1 MPRRKLQKDILIMNL
16 ALIAVERIHK
26 CYPSIEVSVSSV
38 EGGLISLAIVA
49 KGKFNL
55 SDFTRQVDSEFKE
68 IPVDYFSV
76 SATNL
81 QRVYIK
87 LCQRSF
93 LHNLSLS
100 FLLFVNLRPYPV
112 IVITVTIT
120 IHWSVSS

>member
-1 MPRRKLQKDILIMNL
+1 MSYPVPRRKLQKDILIMNL

-38 EGGLISLAIVA
+38 EGGLISLAIIA

-55 SDFTRQVDSEFKE
+55 SDFTRQVDSEFKK

-81 QRVYIK
+81 QRVYTK
-87 LCQRSF
+87 LCQE
-93 LHNLSLS
+93 
-100 FLLFVNLRPYPV
+100 
-112 IVITVTIT
+112 
-120 IHWSVSS
+120 